1 MRTTGISPKP
11 QEQTARPTESVD
23 IVKISRKQEMDDFIR
38 VTDEIYCDYPQYV
51 PDFVSDIRAMFN
63 PQKNPGLAFS
73 SLQPF
78 VAYRSGRPVG
88 RIVGI
93 INRHANE
100 RWQTRN
106 VRFSMIEFIDD
117 LMVSRAL
124 LGAVAEWGREQ
135 GMTNLQGPLGITDF
149 DKEGMLVEDFQLMGS
164 MNTIYNPPYYPR
176 HLEALG
182 FMKEADWVQIRVR
195 VPQEI
200 PERYARIAAYCRQH
214 LKLRVV
220 KLTNRDITH
229 GGYGRRIFDVLNA
242 AYAHLFGF
250 SAFSP
255 EQADLFVSKYISLI
269 DKQLIPVILD
279 EEGEVVGAAITMGSL
294 SHAVRKSHGKLLP
307 TGWFHLLKALRWQRE
322 NSVEML
328 LIAVHPKY
336 QGKGVNA
343 LFFDDLIP
351 IYNKYGFEWA
361 ETGPQLEDN
370 VRELSQW
377 KDLKPQYVKRRR
389 CYCKQID

>member
-1 MRTTGISPKP
+1 MDSKRTT
-11 QEQTARPTESVD
+11 
-23 IVKISRKQEMDDFIR
+23 DDFIR
-38 VTDEIYCDYPQYV
+38 LPRYIYSNSPQYV
-51 PDFVSDIRAMFN
+51 PDLESDIRNLFDRR
-63 PQKNPGLAFS
+63 KNPAYAFS
-73 SLQPF
+73 EIQPF
-78 VAYRSGRPVG
+78 VAYRNEVAIG

-93 INRHANE
+93 INHKANE
-100 RWQTRN
+100 KWQTRN
-106 VRFSMIEFIDD
+106 VRFSMMEFVDD
-117 LMVSRAL
+117 LNVSKAL
-124 LGAVAEWGREQ
+124 IEAVSQWGLSQ
-135 GMTNLQGPLGITDF
+135 GMDKIHGPLGITDF
-149 DKEGMLVEDFQLMGS
+149 DKEGMLVEDFHLTGS

-220 KLTNRDITH
+220 KLTNRDITD

-294 SHAVRKSHGKLLP
+294 SHAVRKSHGRLLP
-307 TGWFHLLKALRWQRE
+307 TGWFHLLKALRWHRE
-322 NSVEML
+322 NCVEML

-351 IYNKYGFEWA
+351 IYNKY
-361 ETGPQLEDN
+361 
-370 VRELSQW
+370 
-377 KDLKPQYVKRRR
+377 VKRRR